1 MSPEPILLTSPHA
14 VAALLQGMATL
25 LYALAQAGLLLYASH
40 RYTLLLGRRGGAPTP
55 PAAPVEWPAVTVQLP
70 VYNEPAVIE
79 RLIDA
84 AAALDYPSARLSIQV
99 LDDSSDET
107 PRLAAAAVARARER
121 GIDIVHLR
129 RGSRHG
135 FKAGALAHGL
145 RHSSAPLVAVFD
157 ADFVP
162 PRSFLRRLVPHFA
175 DEGVGLV
182 QARWGHLDRDRS
194 WLTRAQAAMLDA
206 HFLLEHAAR
215 QRRGL
220 FFNFNGTAGI
230 WRRRCIDSA
239 GGWSHDTLTEDL
251 DLSYRAQLAG
261 WRFVFDP
268 TVVVPAELPGDM
280 RAFQTQQRRWT
291 TGAIQTARKLLPP
304 LLARPLSRAVKAEAV
319 LHLTANAAYP
329 LLLLLSLLLPFVLA
343 GPRTLPPA
351 VAIGLQ
357 CAVFL
362 LGALP
367 VALFLLAG
375 QRSAGRPWGRAL
387 PDSVLALTLGVGMA
401 FTNSR
406 AALAGLR
413 THGGVFERT
422 PKRGDDTAMRSAD
435 SPGVPLSRPEA
446 VLATLF
452 ASMFLWAA
460 SAGHASA
467 LPFLT
472 LLVAGFGWVGS
483 AAVPGSA
490 EARHLRDGPRGIAEP
505 ELPRGARSSAS
516 ASP

>member
-1 MSPEPILLTSPHA
+1 MSPDPILTTSPHA
-14 VAALLQGMATL
+14 VAALLQGTATL
-25 LYALAQAGLLLYASH
+25 LYALSQAGLLLYASH
-40 RYTLLLGRRGGAPTP
+40 RHTLLLGGRGRAPVA
-55 PAAPVEWPAVTVQLP
+55 PAAPADWPAVTVQLP

-79 RLIDA
+79 RLIEA
-84 AAALDYPSARLSIQV
+84 AAALDYPAARLSIQV

-107 PRLAAAAVARARER
+107 SRLAAAAVARARER
-121 GIDIVHLR
+121 GVDIVHLR

-145 RHSSAPLVAVFD
+145 RHSNTPLVAVFD

-175 DEGVGLV
+175 DECVGLV

-230 WRRRCIDSA
+230 WRRRCIDSS

-268 TVVVPAELPGDM
+268 DVVVPAELPGDM

-304 LLARPLSRAVKAEAV
+304 LFASPLRGAIKAEAV
-319 LHLTANAAYP
+319 MHLTANAAYP
-329 LLLLLSLLLPFVLA
+329 LLLLLSLLLPPVLA
-343 GPRTLPPA
+343 GPHTLPLA
-351 VAIGLQ
+351 LAIALQ
-357 CAVFL
+357 SAVFL

-375 QRSAGRPWGRAL
+375 QRSAGRPWRRAV
-387 PDSVLALTLGVGMA
+387 PDSALALTLGVGMA
-401 FTNSR
+401 FTNSG
-406 AALAGLR
+406 AVLAGLR
-413 THGGVFERT
+413 TRGGVFERT
-422 PKRGDDTAMRSAD
+422 PKRGDGAATRSAFPP
-435 SPGVPLSRPEA
+435 SAPFSRPEA
-446 VLATLF
+446 MLTVLF
-452 ASMFLWAA
+452 AAMFLWAA

-467 LPFLT
+467 LPFLA
-472 LLVAGFGWVGS
+472 LLVAGFAWVGG
-483 AAVPGSA
+483 APVAGNA
-490 EARHLRDGPRGIAEP
+490 EARHLRGGPRRFARPG
-505 ELPRGARSSAS
+505 LPRGARSSAS